1 MLRICISAIA
11 SAALSSGLDAQ
22 IGAFETNCKFGGR
35 NSSESYQF
43 IATCAGRASS
53 PNRMFAIVQR
63 AYSEHQPPIEFQD
76 RRGRVLAK
84 LQSLSDDMPFTV
96 YWAPNS
102 RWFFVNHHVGSF
114 MDRLQLF
121 EVVGK
126 TAVER
131 KKLGETAVRVA
142 TRRYPCLPPEMVYPN
157 GVTWS
162 SDSRRI
168 VIVTVS
174 APYACKEFGRV
185 PGTFKSLWMIGD
197 VNTGRVL
204 PGTTIPQAD
213 DKPFALPARRP
224 FQEFR
229 SDRRS
234 KRTLKRTD

>member
-1 MLRICISAIA
+1 MLRICILAIA
-11 SAALSSGLDAQ
+11 STAFSSDLDAQ

-53 PNRMFAIVQR
+53 PNRMFAVVQR
-63 AYSEHQPPIEFQD
+63 TYSEQQPPIEFQD
-76 RRGRVLAK
+76 RHGRVLAK

-96 YWAPNS
+96 SCAPDS
-102 RWFFVNHHVGSF
+102 QWFFVNYHVGSF

-121 EVVGK
+121 EIVGK
-126 TAVER
+126 TVVER
-131 KKLGETAVRVA
+131 KKLSEAAVRIA
-142 TRRYPCLPPEMVYPN
+142 TRRYPCLPPEMVLPN
-157 GVTWS
+157 GVKWS

-168 VIVTVS
+168 AIVTVS

-197 VNTGRVL
+197 VKTERVL
-204 PGTTIPQAD
+204 PGTTIAQAD
-213 DKPFALPARRP
+213 DKPFALPARKP

-229 SDRRS
+229 SDRQS
-234 KRTLKRTD
+234 KRTLKSTD